1 MAAFGGHPNFLLFQ
15 QLQQLEDPWD
25 GGITG
30 TSGPSHHAAGFYT
43 TRSHASTETG
53 EGGPAPMHSKR
64 QCTNRVEK
72 NYEGVSLAESERNV
86 AEEPTTRAPAC
97 LDSTPAHCACA
108 PLCASG
114 PLRNDV

>member
-1 MAAFGGHPNFLLFQ
+1 
-15 QLQQLEDPWD
+15 
-25 GGITG
+25 
-30 TSGPSHHAAGFYT
+30 
-43 TRSHASTETG
+43 
-53 EGGPAPMHSKR
+53 MHSKR